1 MQFFN
6 IDKALS
12 LPQIFNVM
20 HNALDELYAKRNEE
34 FQKDNPLKKI
44 YKMVPL
50 NQFQKTFG
58 SSIGF
63 KQAFEQTVDYAS
75 YPGFTNG
82 NGFKATIGY
91 KPFNGKVVFT
101 WQTILEGD
109 TAGMSETLSEYQ
121 IAWQRQL
128 VEYGMFALT
137 GFFGGKIYD
146 KVSKTHMK
154 IQSADTTDGD
164 PMGDTHNPVFC
175 KEHTIV
181 RTDDM
186 DQDTFDKAK
195 QSNKYYIDVTLDG
208 TDPLAYAKVADGLNQ
223 IRVRMNKLKD
233 DNNQY
238 AGLRGRKLLVATED
252 ARLNGVLDSVLA
264 ADDFSATVGEPT
276 LNLAKGKFD
285 TYYTPY
291 LEGNPDQEI
300 PMFATEEREDG
311 KGYAHGILMLDPE
324 YNNANKGPMMV
335 ERLGFS
341 MKAVKTD
348 EPEGI
353 KYLGK
358 QAFDFFCPTWRG
370 IAYIHI
376 GVPTGTK
383 GSKKWNDPDTFT
395 PIIPMA
401 FGKPVT
407 IVNEQTNEAA
417 AANTEAE

>member
-12 LPQIFNVM
+12 LPQKFNVM

-34 FQKDNPLKKI
+34 FQRDNPIKKI

-109 TAGMSETLSEYQ
+109 AAGMSETLSEYQ

-154 IQSADTTDGD
+154 IQSADTVDGD
-164 PMGDTHNPVFC
+164 PMGDVHNPVFSNA
-175 KEHTIV
+175 HTIV

-186 DQDTFDKAK
+186 DDDTFNKAK
-195 QSNKYYIDVTLDG
+195 QSNKYYINVKLDG
-208 TDPLAYAKVADGLNQ
+208 TDPLAYAKIADGLNQ
-223 IRVRMNKLKD
+223 IKTRMNKLKD

-238 AGLRGRKLLVATED
+238 AGLRGRKLLVTTED
-252 ARLNGVLDSVLA
+252 ARLNGVLDSILA
-264 ADDFSATVGEPT
+264 ADDFSAAVGSPT
-276 LNLAKGKFD
+276 LNLVKGKFD

-291 LEGNPDQEI
+291 LEGNPDQPI
-300 PMFATEEREDG
+300 PMFATDDKREG
-311 KGYAHGILMLDPE
+311 GTGYAHGILMLDPE

-353 KYLGK
+353 KYLAK

-370 IAYIHI
+370 IAYVYI
-376 GVPTGTK
+376 GLPNGQSGEWDDK
-383 GSKKWNDPDTFT
+383 STFT
-395 PIIPMA
+395 EI
-401 FGKPVT
+401 KPV
-407 IVNEQTNEAA
+407 VF
-417 AANTEAE
+417 ANAVKVLSSETDPVVTKTVAGQ

>member
-12 LPQIFNVM
+12 LPQKFNVM

-34 FQKDNPLKKI
+34 FQRDNPLKKI

-109 TAGMSETLSEYQ
+109 AAGMSETLSEYQ

-154 IQSADTTDGD
+154 IQSADTVDGD
-164 PMGDTHNPVFC
+164 PMGDVHNPVFC

-186 DQDTFDKAK
+186 DDDTFNKAK
-195 QSNKYYIDVTLDG
+195 QSNKYYIDVKLDG
-208 TDPLAYAKVADGLNQ
+208 SDPLAYAKIADGLNQ
-223 IRVRMNKLKD
+223 IKVRMNKLKD

-238 AGLRGRKLLVATED
+238 AGLRGRKLLVTTED
-252 ARLNGVLDSVLA
+252 ARLNGVLDNILA
-264 ADDFSATVGEPT
+264 ADDFSAAVGKPT
-276 LNLAKGKFD
+276 LNLIKGKFD

-291 LEGNPDQEI
+291 LEGNDDQPI
-300 PMFATEEREDG
+300 PMFATNETD
-311 KGYAHGILMLDPE
+311 GYAHGILMLDPE

-341 MKAVKTD
+341 M
-348 EPEGI
+348 
-353 KYLGK
+353 
-358 QAFDFFCPTWRG
+358 
-370 IAYIHI
+370 
-376 GVPTGTK
+376 
-383 GSKKWNDPDTFT
+383 
-395 PIIPMA
+395 
-401 FGKPVT
+401 
-407 IVNEQTNEAA
+407 
-417 AANTEAE
+417 